1 MSNQHSFIYS
11 RIVKTLYLVTFPST
25 HIHVILP
32 LFHSLHVCIS
42 IYSLMGLQKGLWI
55 HQCPSLKRQ
64 QKDSF
69 SILLIL
75 LDFLYCRFYVL
86 NYLVSKWTR
95 VTYIDSII
103 PCSSLQTCSSVA
115 PLLSL
120 FALDSIHLTRSPE
133 PNKNIYFPLCTFYYF
148 LTYFHLSCFCVPLY
162 FKAITNILTFVSYS
176 YCRL

>member
-1 MSNQHSFIYS
+1 MNTTLKYVYLILFKDPAWHRVGVCWLFVYTSCIISKMSNQHSFIYS
-11 RIVKTLYLVTFPST
+11 RTAKTLYLVTFPST

-42 IYSLMGLQKGLWI
+42 IYSLMGLQKRLWI

-95 VTYIDSII
+95 VT
-103 PCSSLQTCSSVA
+103 
-115 PLLSL
+115 
-120 FALDSIHLTRSPE
+120 
-133 PNKNIYFPLCTFYYF
+133 
-148 LTYFHLSCFCVPLY
+148 
-162 FKAITNILTFVSYS
+162 
-176 YCRL
+176 